1 MDSSQAQTTSCQTR
15 RELAEKFAIAARL
28 YAEAVIE
35 LVRESN
41 APSRQAYCQLRA
53 NLEEAQRR
61 SEAEGRAFGEHIDAH
76 GCGWQTA

>member
-28 YAEAVIE
+28 YAEAVVE
-35 LVRESN
+35 LIREPN
-41 APSRQAYCQLRA
+41 APSRQAYSQLRA

-61 SEAEGRAFGEHIDAH
+61 SEAAGRAF
-76 GCGWQTA
+76 WRTY